1 MTDLMVE
8 ATSVTKDY
16 KISRGL
22 FRGKEVL
29 RAVDKVSIS
38 VNRGETLA
46 VVGESGCGKTTLAN
60 MLMKFLNDNK
70 DWRLYEH
77 YMLGK
82 CGHATIKRK

>member
-8 ATSVTKDY
+8 ATGVTKDY

-46 VVGESGCGKTTLAN
+46 VVGESGCGKTTLA
-60 MLMKFLNDNK
+60 KI
-70 DWRLYEH
+70 
-77 YMLGK
+77 MLGLLEPDDGVIK
-82 CGHATIKRK
+82 LCGIQ

>member
-8 ATSVTKDY
+8 ATGVTKDY

-46 VVGESGCGKTTLAN
+46 VAVSYTHLTLP
-60 MLMKFLNDNK
+60 
-70 DWRLYEH
+70 
-77 YMLGK
+77 
-82 CGHATIKRK
+82 TIYSV

>member
-8 ATSVTKDY
+8 ATGVTKDY

-38 VNRGETLA
+38 VNR
-46 VVGESGCGKTTLAN
+46 
-60 MLMKFLNDNK
+60 
-70 DWRLYEH
+70 
-77 YMLGK
+77 
-82 CGHATIKRK
+82 